1 MTGSS
6 SNRVSRSERR
16 EAILESARRHF
27 VVNGYHGTGMDDV
40 AATLGLSKPILYQ
53 YFSSK
58 HELYLAVLEM
68 AASHLE
74 DLITRTLSKPLSNKD
89 MVRATVETFFG
100 FVSDESQYY
109 RLLFDSDMMDD
120 ADAAERVDNVIED
133 LVGKVARL
141 IASDTGMQQGRS
153 VMLANLVIGASEFSA
168 KAWLADQQCNPEEA
182 VPLEDAA
189 ALTAQTV
196 WRGLASIPAQEMKD
210 AAE

>member
-1 MTGSS
+1 MTS
-6 SNRVSRSERR
+6 SNRVSRADRR
-16 EAILESARRHF
+16 EAILEAARSHF

-68 AASHLE
+68 AAEHLE
-74 DLITRTLSKPLSNKD
+74 DLITRTLSKDLSNKD

-100 FVSDESQYY
+100 FVSDDSHYY
-109 RLLFDSDMMDD
+109 RLLFDSDMLDD
-120 ADAAERVDNVIED
+120 ADAAERVDNVIQG
-133 LVGKVARL
+133 LVQKVAEL
-141 IASDTGMQQGRS
+141 IASDTGMSPNYS

-168 KAWLADQQCNPEEA
+168 KAWLSQQRNTTEE

-189 ALTAQTV
+189 ALTWQTV
-196 WRGLASIPAQEMKD
+196 WRGLRSIPAQD
-210 AAE
+210 N